1 MVSRLNTAA
10 LTQVNDA
17 LSDSPAETLDFSM
30 RQEVDKILKIGAR
43 IAVCM
48 SKRVRPHVS
57 TSILYIYRCRGV
69 DMHQESISFP
79 LDVSEQQLYMHLLL
93 SVLRT
98 AGCTGT
104 SGC

>member
-1 MVSRLNTAA
+1 MVRRLHNAA

-17 LSDSPAETLDFSM
+17 LSDSSAETLDFSM

-48 SKRVRPHVS
+48 SKCVHPRVFTFIS
-57 TSILYIYRCRGV
+57 MCRDAGWLTCTNKA
-69 DMHQESISFP
+69 FP
-79 LDVSEQQLYMHLLL
+79 LMFVSRKFTCAL
-93 SVLRT
+93 SVRRA